1 MDNHECKEKKK
12 NKCFG
17 MAIKYVKK
25 EKRNAY
31 EN

>member
-1 MDNHECKEKKK
+1 MSAKRKKK
-12 NKCFG
+12 KKCFG

-25 EKRNAY
+25 EKRNTY